1 MTLDEEV
8 EVLKRIPLFSKI
20 DKAKLKL
27 LAFTS
32 ERVTFREGEL
42 ICRQGESGDAAFII
56 IDGTA
61 DILINGNGSDI
72 KVAEVGRNAIIGEI
86 AILIDV
92 PRTATVAATSELVT
106 LRITKELFFNLV
118 QEFPQIAVEIMRVL
132 AQRLEA
138 TNEQLRLARA

>member
-32 ERVTFREGEL
+32 ERVIFREGEF

-61 DILINGNGSDI
+61 DILIKGNGSDI

-92 PRTATVAATSELVT
+92 PRTATVVATRELVT
-106 LRITKELFFNLV
+106 LRITKELFFSLV

>member
-20 DKAKLKL
+20 DKPKLKL

-32 ERVTFREGEL
+32 ERVVFHSGETV
-42 ICRQGESGDAAFII
+42 CRQGDAGDAAFII
-56 IDGTA
+56 VDGTA

-72 KVAEVGRNAIIGEI
+72 KVAEVGRNAIIGEV

-92 PRTATVAATSELVT
+92 PRTATVAATSELIT
-106 LRITKELFFNLV
+106 LRITKEPFFNLV
-118 QEFPQIAVEIMRVL
+118 QEFPEIAVEIMRVL
-132 AQRLEA
+132 AHRLEA
-138 TNEQLRLARA
+138 TNEKLRLAKT

>member
-8 EVLKRIPLFSKI
+8 EVLKRIPFFSKI

-32 ERVTFREGEL
+32 ERVVFREGETV
-42 ICRQGESGDAAFII
+42 CRQGETGDAAFII
-56 IDGTA
+56 VDGTA
-61 DILINGNGSDI
+61 DILINGNGTDI
-72 KVAEVGRNAIIGEI
+72 KVAEVGRNAIIGEV

-118 QEFPQIAVEIMRVL
+118 QEFPEISVEIMRVL
-132 AQRLEA
+132 AHRLEA
-138 TNEQLRLARA
+138 TNEKLRLAKA

>member
-32 ERVTFREGEL
+32 ERVVFREGEF
-42 ICRQGESGDAAFII
+42 ICRQGETGDAAFII

-138 TNEQLRLARA
+138 TNEQLRLANA

>member
-32 ERVTFREGEL
+32 QRVTFNEGEF

-61 DILINGNGSDI
+61 DILIKGNGSDI

-86 AILIDV
+86 AILIHV
-92 PRTATVAATSELVT
+92 PRTATVVATKELVT
-106 LRITKELFFNLV
+106 LRITKELFFSLV
-118 QEFPQIAVEIMRVL
+118 QEFPEIAVEIMRVL

>member
-32 ERVTFREGEL
+32 ERVIFREGEL
-42 ICRQGESGDAAFII
+42 ICRQGETGDAAFII

-61 DILINGNGSDI
+61 DILISGNGSDI

>member
-32 ERVTFREGEL
+32 ERVVFRSGETV
-42 ICRQGESGDAAFII
+42 CRQGDAGDAAFII
-56 IDGTA
+56 VDGTA

-72 KVAEVGRNAIIGEI
+72 KVAEVGRNAIIGEV

-118 QEFPQIAVEIMRVL
+118 QEFPEISVEIMRVL
-132 AQRLEA
+132 AHRLEA
-138 TNEQLRLARA
+138 TNEKLRLANT